1 MLLMCCSLVF
11 MLFAINKKVR
21 FEWLC
26 LSMLCALLSLNIL
39 LTDVVGD
46 ARYIIRSSLIFLC
59 ACCLASRMSLMAGYQ
74 SFVLLL
80 FLIANLFLMY
90 DVAIGKDFLI
100 YNNFESVIYG
110 LITCQFVGVF
120 ILPLSK
126 IWLDFVN
133 RCSGHNIGHKNK
145 NMDDTV

>member
-1 MLLMCCSLVF
+1 MLLICCSLAF

-39 LTDVVGD
+39 LTDVVGG
-46 ARYIIRSSLIFLC
+46 ARYINRSSLIFLC
-59 ACCLASRMSLMAGYQ
+59 AFYLASKMSLMAGYQ

-90 DVAIGKDFLI
+90 DVAIRRDFLI
-100 YNNFESVIYG
+100 YSNFESVIYG
-110 LITCQFVGVF
+110 LVTCQFVGVF
-120 ILPLSK
+120 IVPLSK
-126 IWLDFVN
+126 IWLGFIHY
-133 RCSGHNIGHKNK
+133 CSDYNTSFKNK
-145 NMDDTV
+145 NVDDTV